1 MIQRRLSPMSKL
13 DEELEPSAPAN
24 GLASIASRLS
34 RALADLHQRRVF
46 RTAVSYTLAMWLV
59 LQAADVVFELLDVP
73 PFALKVVAGAG
84 ALGFPV
90 AVVVGWLYQITPNG
104 IVIDRPSRRAALV
117 GSRSDWVVNS
127 SLLVLSSAFALL
139 VLLGVMAAG
148 SNQAAPRIG
157 IKVTANAQG
166 ADDAPSIAPGL
177 EQELRHQLAQMTNLE
192 PITPE
197 HPSDVRDIVKLV
209 LWVSVQTEAGRVQV
223 RALLQSL
230 AGDGSYPYVGSFEL
244 PMGPRS
250 EIERRAAKRIT
261 AELRRVLRGAPGGT
275 ASSQ

>member
-1 MIQRRLSPMSKL
+1 
-13 DEELEPSAPAN
+13 
-24 GLASIASRLS
+24 
-34 RALADLHQRRVF
+34 
-46 RTAVSYTLAMWLV
+46 
-59 LQAADVVFELLDVP
+59 
-73 PFALKVVAGAG
+73 
-84 ALGFPV
+84 
-90 AVVVGWLYQITPNG
+90 

-148 SNQAAPRIG
+148 SNQEAPRIA
-157 IKVTANAQG
+157 IKVTDNAQG
-166 ADDAPSIAPGL
+166 ADDATSIAPGL

-244 PMGPRS
+244 PMGPS
-250 EIERRAAKRIT
+250 SAIERQAAKRIA
-261 AELRRVLRGAPGGT
+261 AELRDALHGAAGPSRASARPVVFSAGAGTREAGRTLLGGRGSGLRAALPPGPRRASRAPRAPTGPT
-275 ASSQ
+275 RAPQ